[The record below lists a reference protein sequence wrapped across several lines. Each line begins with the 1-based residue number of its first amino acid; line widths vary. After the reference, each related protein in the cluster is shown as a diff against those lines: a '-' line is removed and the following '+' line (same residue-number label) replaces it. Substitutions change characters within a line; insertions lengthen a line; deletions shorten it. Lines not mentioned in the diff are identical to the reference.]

1 MFGGMVQIPINEIR
15 RITKNQ
21 NEENPCSRLN
31 SITDIETGEVVCSDC
46 GQVLSEKVEE
56 FGRDGRSFQN
66 NPKDIQRSRVGPGT
80 SLAKHDMGLTTVI
93 GLKNKDASGKS
104 IKIPMRQDIRRMRIW
119 DARAHLH
126 GSRDNNFIQAF
137 NELYVIKD
145 NLALPNA
152 VVEKSAYIYRKAHA
166 KGLIRGRKINTA
178 LASSV
183 YAACRQSGTIRTL
196 NDISKVVNI
205 GKKEIAAS
213 YRLIVKEL
221 ELKMPIVD
229 PINCV
234 ARIASI
240 MGISEKVNRHAI
252 KTIKKA
258 KEIEFSAGKDPMGL
272 AGAALYISCNIM
284 DEHHSHA
291 EIANAAS
298 TSTVTI
304 RNLTSG
310 LLKKLDFLQ

>member
-1 MFGGMVQIPINEIR
+1 MFRVLVQKSIIEIR

-21 NEENPCSRLN
+21 KEENPCSRLN
-31 SITDIETGEVVCSDC
+31 SITDIETGEIVCSDC

-56 FGRDGRSFQN
+56 SGRDERSFQN
-66 NPKDIQRSRVGPGT
+66 NPKDIQRGRVGPRT
-80 SLAKHDMGLTTVI
+80 SLATHDMGLTTII

-104 IKIPMRQDIRRMRIW
+104 ITIPMRQNIRRLRIW
-119 DARAHLH
+119 DSRAHLH
-126 GSRDNNFIQAF
+126 GSRDKNFIQAF

-145 NLALPNA
+145 NLALTNA
-152 VVEKSAYIYRKAHA
+152 IVEKSAYIYRKTHA
-166 KGLIRGRKINTA
+166 RGLIRGRKINTA
-178 LASSV
+178 LASCV
-183 YAACRQSGTIRTL
+183 YAACRQSGTTRTL
-196 NDISKVVNI
+196 HDISKVVNI
-205 GKKEIAAS
+205 KKNEIATF

-221 ELKMPIVD
+221 ELKIPTVD
-229 PINCV
+229 PVNCV

-240 MGISEKVNRHAI
+240 MGVSEKINRHAI

-258 KEIEFSAGKDPMGL
+258 KEIEFSAGKAPMGL

-284 DEHHSHA
+284 YEPHSQA
-291 EIANAAS
+291 EIAKAAS